1 MSETDREIFDFDVK
15 GNDWALY
22 AENCV
27 LGFRTYFMKQDP
39 KTIPRSIKKMK
50 RYFQF
55 QAP

>member
-1 MSETDREIFDFDVK
+1 VPQLLKKLSPADRETFDFDVR

-39 KTIPRSIKKMK
+39 KTIPASIKRMK
-50 RYFQF
+50 R
-55 QAP
+55 